1 MGKQLHEYRVLL
13 LRLLEQQP
21 AEFAALADA
30 LPEAEWHARR
40 LADGATLHQIAAH
53 VRDTETLAF
62 WPRIQ
67 RILAEESPQLE
78 AFPEHRWTTNTT
90 YHPEEPLR
98 HIIAAFARTRAEA
111 LATLKTLNAEDWS
124 RTGFHPPSG
133 PRTVQWWAERMLNHT
148 RDHLEAIRKAGGLG

>member
-1 MGKQLHEYRVLL
+1 MGQQLLEYRVLL

-21 AEFAALADA
+21 AEFAALADD

-53 VRDTETLAF
+53 VRDTEALAF

-67 RILAEESPQLE
+67 RILAEEAPHLE
-78 AFPEHRWTTNTT
+78 AFPEHRWTTNKT

-98 HIIAAFARTRAEA
+98 QIIAAFARTRAEA
-111 LATLKTLNAEDWS
+111 LATLKNLNTDDWS

-133 PRTVQWWAERMLNHT
+133 PRTLQWWAERMYNHV
-148 RDHLEAIRKAGGLG
+148 RDHLEAIRLASKPG